1 MPDDLESCSYSGPS
15 NICLCPAA
23 SHVDNCFKNVCK
35 EYICV
40 VCNANNICVNERCL
54 GSDMQYEM

>member
-23 SHVDNCFKNVCK
+23 SHVDNCFKNAFK
-35 EYICV
+35 EYMLSYV
-40 VCNANNICVNERCL
+40 
-54 GSDMQYEM
+54 MQATSV